1 MITATNAVPN
11 QAPKPLPFK
20 ANVTSEPP
28 LEAEGDRSPDETEEI
43 TMPPPMQPF
52 DSLVS
57 EIYYHQLLIQV
68 IVMYVFVFLFCFF
81 WCWTSSQNMN
91 WIRVLNNVFVI
102 LVCHIICIDF
112 VIHLIMS
119 ETAMHFKHL
128 IYLLLVIFW
137 HIHLKWYFDI
147 YI

>member
-1 MITATNAVPN
+1 MLTATNAVPN

-81 WCWTSSQNMN
+81 
-91 WIRVLNNVFVI
+91 
-102 LVCHIICIDF
+102 
-112 VIHLIMS
+112 
-119 ETAMHFKHL
+119 
-128 IYLLLVIFW
+128 
-137 HIHLKWYFDI
+137 
-147 YI
+147 